1 MTFPNGFLRVLQ
13 GWLTQTCGMIFFTQR
28 FPAGHNLCSNFSSWF
43 CPNGFLRAP
52 GLHNIALLALAGN
65 VLVPT
70 GWILVPAGTIFA
82 TPGLH
87 FESFVSLW
95 GEPEAPGARH
105 CEKFEKV
112 RKMKRLGS
120 SIGSLLGH
128 ILRPLPPKIEP
139 TSVLLRSFVSL
150 FSRAFLAVFRS
161 GFLEEIVESRRRPM
175 CV

>member
-1 MTFPNGFLRVLQ
+1 MFFETRVLW
-13 GWLTQTCGMIFFTQR
+13 GDARFFALFASGRLSWL
-28 FPAGHNLCSNFSSWF
+28 
-43 CPNGFLRAP
+43 
-52 GLHNIALLALAGN
+52 LL
-65 VLVPT
+65 
-70 GWILVPAGTIFA
+70 GWILAPAGAVFVPPGWILCP
-82 TPGLH
+82 PGLH

-112 RKMKRLGS
+112 RKLKRLGS

-128 ILRPLPPKIEP
+128 ILRPLPPKVEP
-139 TSVLLRSFVSL
+139 ASVLLRSFVSL
-150 FSRAFLAVFRS
+150 FSRAFFAVLRS

>member
-1 MTFPNGFLRVLQ
+1 MFFETRVLW
-13 GWLTQTCGMIFFTQR
+13 GDARFF
-28 FPAGHNLCSNFSSWF
+28 ALFSSGCLSW
-43 CPNGFLRAP
+43 
-52 GLHNIALLALAGN
+52 LLL
-65 VLVPT
+65 
-70 GWILVPAGTIFA
+70 GWILASAGAVFVPPGWILCP
-82 TPGLH
+82 PGLH

-112 RKMKRLGS
+112 QKMKRLGS

-139 TSVLLRSFVSL
+139 TSVLLRSFVIL